1 MYRWINSFAFW
12 KSYLDNDWNNLYQ
25 AFDKWTMQFI
35 VYVRWFVSWD
45 LETIRQT
52 RFLLFEL
59 DQSNF
64 GVD

>member
-35 VYVRWFVSWD
+35 VYVRSCD
-45 LETIRQT
+45 LETVRQN